1 MLSATLAKY
10 DIKQI
15 GLECTIIHVNFV
27 SKIFVRNF
35 LITISSF
42 ISMHTIYYPYMVV
55 LVKKFCI
62 KKFSSFCT
70 RQKIFNSEIS
80 ANHCRM
86 IKFSVY
92 ISRKEKVNTN

>member
-35 LITISSF
+35 LITIFSF
-42 ISMHTIYYPYMVV
+42 ISMHTIYSPYIVV
-55 LVKKFCI
+55 LVKKISHKNFRHSARDENFLTA
-62 KKFSSFCT
+62 KFPQIT
-70 RQKIFNSEIS
+70 VE
-80 ANHCRM
+80 
-86 IKFSVY
+86 
-92 ISRKEKVNTN
+92 